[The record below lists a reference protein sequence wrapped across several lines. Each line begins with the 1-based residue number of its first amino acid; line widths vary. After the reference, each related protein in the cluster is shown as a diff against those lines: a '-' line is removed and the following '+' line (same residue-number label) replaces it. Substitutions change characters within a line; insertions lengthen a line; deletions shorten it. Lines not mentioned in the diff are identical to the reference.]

1 MVGLI
6 LIVLWRDTMNPSP
19 QIQPVSTGRLLSC
32 MGLAIDEVMLVRSI
46 NISKEMIRN
55 LKADNPFSDRL
66 IHFKKEIGRLET
78 KLDRV
83 RSLANRK
90 QTDIEVKNN
99 GNNSD

>member
-1 MVGLI
+1 
-6 LIVLWRDTMNPSP
+6 
-19 QIQPVSTGRLLSC
+19 

>member
-1 MVGLI
+1 
-6 LIVLWRDTMNPSP
+6 MNLSL

-55 LKADNPFSDRL
+55 LKAGSPFSDRL
-66 IHFKKEIGRLET
+66 NHFKREIRQLET

-90 QTDIEVKNN
+90 
-99 GNNSD
+99 